1 MRYSRLRRAKTRRRY
16 SSIIL
21 LGLVLFLGF
30 YVASAGAAGNFI
42 SRIIAPLIA
51 SFSNEA
57 EPNDKGDISP
67 PPATDLTLPDNRK
80 NDNSERVTDQI
91 DISPISLYAIQL
103 AAFND
108 EKNAQAAAGELQ
120 SKGGAGYIYND
131 RYLRLLAMGF
141 LSEDDA
147 QKVRQQL
154 KDEGIES
161 QIYSITCPGANME
174 ITASADKVD
183 SIKSAFSLWTDKVK
197 SLEGIIRD
205 LDTSSITID
214 DARNGIG
221 EIISGFTPVLE
232 ELKTYSATEESN
244 HILTGLQELYQ
255 YSIESLNAVMD
266 ESITNRVAISS
277 KIKYT
282 YIDMIH
288 QYKQYMERT
297 TKE

>member
-1 MRYSRLRRAKTRRRY
+1 
-16 SSIIL
+16 
-21 LGLVLFLGF
+21 VLFLGF

-80 NDNSERVTDQI
+80 
-91 DISPISLYAIQL
+91 
-103 AAFND
+103 
-108 EKNAQAAAGELQ
+108 
-120 SKGGAGYIYND
+120 
-131 RYLRLLAMGF
+131 
-141 LSEDDA
+141 
-147 QKVRQQL
+147 KVRQQL

-288 QYKQYMERT
+288 QYKQYMERI